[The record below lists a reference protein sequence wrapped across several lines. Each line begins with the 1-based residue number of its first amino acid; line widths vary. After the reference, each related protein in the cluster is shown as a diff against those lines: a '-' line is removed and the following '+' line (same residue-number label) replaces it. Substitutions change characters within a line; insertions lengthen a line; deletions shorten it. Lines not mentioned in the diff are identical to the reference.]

1 MKRRVLFLCTGNSA
15 GSQMAE
21 ALLRNN
27 AGEIFDVAS
36 AGTAPEGI
44 DRRTLEALQRFGVAT
59 DGLRSKPLSEFD
71 GQHFDYVITLCNKA
85 AQECA
90 NFPTAGE
97 LIAWDFAD
105 PKLKE
110 GIAAF
115 EVTLRELNERIK
127 IFTLAHTSQEKG
139 AL

>member
-1 MKRRVLFLCTGNSA
+1 
-15 GSQMAE
+15 MAE
-21 ALLRNN
+21 ALLRYH
-27 AGEIFDVAS
+27 AGAFFEVAS

-44 DRRTLEALQRFGVAT
+44 DSRTLEALQRFGLAI

-71 GQHFDYVITLCNKA
+71 GQTFDFVITLCNKA
-85 AQECA
+85 RQECA
-90 NFPTAGE
+90 NSPTAGE
-97 LIAWDFAD
+97 LINWDFAD

-110 GIAAF
+110 GAAPF

-127 IFTLAHTSQEKG
+127 IFALVHTTHQHG

>member
-15 GSQMAE
+15 RSQMAE
-21 ALLRNN
+21 ALLRNH
-27 AGEIFDVAS
+27 AGNFFDVAS

-44 DRRTLEALQRFGVAT
+44 DKRTLEALQRFGITT
-59 DGLRSKPLSEFD
+59 DGLRSKPLSEFE
-71 GQHFDYVITLCNKA
+71 GQPFDYVITLCNKA
-85 AQECA
+85 RQECT

-110 GIAAF
+110 GVAPF

-127 IFTLAHTSQEKG
+127 IFALVHTTQENGTL
-139 AL
+139 